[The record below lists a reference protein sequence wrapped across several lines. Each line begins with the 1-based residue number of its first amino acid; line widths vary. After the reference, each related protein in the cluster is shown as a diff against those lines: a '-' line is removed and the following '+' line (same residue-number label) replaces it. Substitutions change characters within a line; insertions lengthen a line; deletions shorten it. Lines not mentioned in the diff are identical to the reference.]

1 MNKETQ
7 YGRLGCPHCLDPYTL
22 PGEHTCKPSYIEL
35 KALISDLEGRL
46 ENMQDDNVEKE
57 KRIKELEDD
66 LLKANDI
73 CVDKTHKL
81 KLELQNSLN
90 LNKLLDERL
99 TELEADKEKLIKN
112 SMNVIKVMS
121 EEHEAQ
127 LAEYQWVS
135 GISGPVIEF
144 AKTMQFKLDKNKHK
158 ACDIMNPDGKGRHW
172 RHCDIEW
179 LLGRLRE
186 ETIELEEAIDLNKG
200 SHEIRKECGDIGNFA
215 MMVHDNT
222 PLPKKAE
229 ACLMPEEMKS
239 HWFEHCDSDKP
250 TANCLQ
256 CENWKGASATFLPAC
271 KFRGQ
276 FCNNPKSE
284 HYNPHCSKRCK
295 CPEPKKE
302 VSE

>member
-7 YGRLGCPHCLDPYTL
+7 YGGLACPHCLEPYTL

-46 ENMQDDNVEKE
+46 ENMQEDNVEKE
-57 KRIKELEDD
+57 KRIKEL
-66 LLKANDI
+66 
-73 CVDKTHKL
+73 
-81 KLELQNSLN
+81 KLELQDSLN

-99 TELEADKEKLIKN
+99 TELEAENERLK
-112 SMNVIKVMS
+112 
-121 EEHEAQ
+121 AQ

-179 LLGRLRE
+179 LLGRLGE
-186 ETIELEEAIDLNKG
+186 ETIELKEAIDLNKG

-222 PLPKKAE
+222 PLPKK
-229 ACLMPEEMKS
+229 
-239 HWFEHCDSDKP
+239 
-250 TANCLQ
+250 
-256 CENWKGASATFLPAC
+256 G
-271 KFRGQ
+271 
-276 FCNNPKSE
+276 
-284 HYNPHCSKRCK
+284 
-295 CPEPKKE
+295 KE
-302 VSE
+302 DNE